1 MYISFQIFED
11 FSNIFLLLI
20 SILILLWLLNIL
32 YTTLVLL
39 NLITFAFIGFILNL
53 VRFMAYFGEC
63 YRYT

>member
-32 YTTLVLL
+32 LHHFSSLEFDSVCFYSV
-39 NLITFAFIGFILNL
+39 
-53 VRFMAYFGEC
+53 YFKFGKV
-63 YRYT
+63 YGIFW